1 MCYFNGNSGPSL
13 SQVIGPKCNVW
24 ESASI
29 RERER
34 LFRGAAQFKTL
45 TGKERKKSIAKEE
58 ERLILAPTRA
68 KNRPE
73 FNAAPVKD
81 RTGYEKAL
89 DSHYSTGKAFPSS
102 YTHNP
107 EVTAAGSG
115 SFFGGRQ
122 KSSLGNVGSEQQKY
136 KLKEDGNVDG
146 WMLLVMPVVK
156 HLKCKHACWA
166 PPCELSRSWIHMCSH
181 LLHACKRTHPSRWE
195 LPG

>member
-1 MCYFNGNSGPSL
+1 MQRSSKL
-13 SQVIGPKCNVW
+13 SQ
-24 ESASI
+24 
-29 RERER
+29 
-34 LFRGAAQFKTL
+34 
-45 TGKERKKSIAKEE
+45 GKKEKNPLQEE

-146 WMLLVMPVVK
+146 
-156 HLKCKHACWA
+156 
-166 PPCELSRSWIHMCSH
+166 
-181 LLHACKRTHPSRWE
+181 
-195 LPG
+195 